1 MGLLHLFCDRNC
13 PWTLHVPK
21 NETQARPSLVP
32 KSSTCAIMIIA
43 CDNGVRECDNDSR
56 MRLASSVC
64 LGIVC
69 RRTKCSSMFVVGGGG
84 GGGGGAFFDP
94 QAPCDPL

>member
-1 MGLLHLFCDRNC
+1 MGLLHLFCDRNF

-43 CDNGVRECDNDSR
+43 CDNGAIMVCDNAIMIIACDSHR
-56 MRLASSVC
+56 VYA
-64 LGIVC
+64 
-69 RRTKCSSMFVVGGGG
+69 
-84 GGGGGAFFDP
+84 
-94 QAPCDPL
+94 